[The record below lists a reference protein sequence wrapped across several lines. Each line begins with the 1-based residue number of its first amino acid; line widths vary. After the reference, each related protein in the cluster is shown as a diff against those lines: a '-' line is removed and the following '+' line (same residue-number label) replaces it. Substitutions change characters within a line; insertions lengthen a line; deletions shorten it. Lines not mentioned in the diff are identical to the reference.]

1 MLNMKNIK
9 RKTSVRSKLQ
19 SPWEGPFEILV
30 SWPSIDNVKLQLPPD
45 WKIHDI
51 FHTSLIKPY
60 HSNNDERFPSRKHAK
75 PPPIPEADP
84 QENIYEVEAIRDHKI
99 HRGKNRYLV
108 KWTGW
113 LESDN
118 TWVTEEDME
127 GTKDTIKE
135 YLDSLN
141 LPSRK
146 PSTVDKNSKMSS
158 FRHLTLTSR
167 ILRNENKISFSNDIC
182 NPMVI
187 SY

>member
-9 RKTSVRSKLQ
+9 QKTSVRSKLQ

-30 SWPSIDNVKLQLPPD
+30 SWPSIDNVKLQLLPD

-60 HSNNDERFPSRKHAK
+60 HSNNDERFPSQKHAK

-99 HRGKNRYLV
+99 FRGKNRYLV

-113 LESDN
+113 PESDN

-127 GTKDTIKE
+127 GAKDTIKE
-135 YLDSLN
+135 YLDSLSLPPAN
-141 LPSRK
+141 LRRSTRTRK
-146 PSTVDKNSKMSS
+146 RVH
-158 FRHLTLTSR
+158 F
-167 ILRNENKISFSNDIC
+167 NDD
-182 NPMVI
+182 
-187 SY
+187 